1 VSVVLAQ
8 ARLLTDDVERLGAF
22 YSALLESPTVLN
34 EYYVEIPAG
43 SVTVGVSHCR
53 FAEYQART
61 GARRR
66 SQQANF
72 LLDFLVADADAE
84 YARIADLGVDWVT
97 PPTTQPWG
105 NRSMIFAD
113 PTGNLVNVFSRTQTG

>member
-1 VSVVLAQ
+1 VSVVLTQ
-8 ARLLTDDVERLGAF
+8 TRLLTDDVERLGAF

-43 SVTVGVSHCR
+43 TVTVGVSHCR
-53 FAEYQART
+53 FAEYQAHAGVRR
-61 GARRR
+61 GA
-66 SQQANF
+66 QQASF
-72 LLDFLVADADAE
+72 LLDFLAADAEAE
-84 YARIADLGVDWVT
+84 YARIADLGVDWIT

-113 PTGNLVNVFSRTQTG
+113 PAGNLVNVFSRPQPG